1 MTTRLLPTYFLS
13 HGGGPWPW
21 MKDQTNGAYDLLE
34 ASLQAIPAELGETP
48 RAILMVSGHWEAPA
62 FTVMATAKPAM
73 IYDYGGFPE
82 HTYRVQYPA
91 PGSPEVAARV
101 QALLATAG
109 LPLAVDSQRG
119 FDHGT
124 FSPLAVMYPE
134 ANVPVLQ
141 VSLHSGYSP
150 ADHLA
155 LGRALAPLRNEG
167 VLIVGSGLSYH
178 NLRAFGPRGLGPSQ
192 QFDQWLNDSLVDSSP
207 SERTARLLTWSQA
220 PAARQAHPQ
229 EDHLLPLMAAVG
241 AAEGEAATRIYHEDR
256 FFGGTAVSSF
266 RFGSV

>member
-1 MTTRLLPTYFLS
+1 
-13 HGGGPWPW
+13 
-21 MKDQTNGAYDLLE
+21 
-34 ASLQAIPAELGETP
+34 
-48 RAILMVSGHWEAPA
+48 
-62 FTVMATAKPAM
+62 
-73 IYDYGGFPE
+73 
-82 HTYRVQYPA
+82 
-91 PGSPEVAARV
+91 AARV
-101 QALLATAG
+101 QALLANAG
-109 LPLAVDSQRG
+109 LPSAVDSQRG

-150 ADHLA
+150 SDHLA

-207 SERTARLLTWSQA
+207 SERTAQLLAWERA

-229 EDHLLPLMAAVG
+229 EDHLLPLMVAVG

-266 RFGSV
+266 RFGDV